1 MPPKNRYQWD
11 TTDSEYEDDRP
22 SRSQK
27 KRDSTAL
34 QRMGEELSALGPSV
48 LAKMPLTEN
57 IRAAILEWQRLGSHE
72 GRRRQ
77 MQYIGRLMREEAEP
91 QTVREALD
99 ALKLGHAGETASFK
113 RFEKLRDDLMIATD
127 AEMDALLAEF
137 AEEDAAEL
145 RDLTVKARN
154 ERQHSRPPHAFRALF
169 RKLKSIPQ

>member
-1 MPPKNRYQWD
+1 MPPKNRYLWD

-77 MQYIGRLMREEAEP
+77 MQNIGRLMREEAEP

-113 RFEKLRDDLMIATD
+113 RFEKLRAALMIATD

-137 AEEDAAEL
+137 AEEAAAAL

>member
-1 MPPKNRYQWD
+1 
-11 TTDSEYEDDRP
+11 
-22 SRSQK
+22 
-27 KRDSTAL
+27 
-34 QRMGEELSALGPSV
+34 
-48 LAKMPLTEN
+48 
-57 IRAAILEWQRLGSHE
+57 
-72 GRRRQ
+72 
-77 MQYIGRLMREEAEP
+77 MREEAEP